1 MDTDLETGAA
11 SATVE
16 KTYKAPELEGWI
28 DIYFY
33 RKVGFQL
40 ARLFAALGLTPT
52 TVSAIGCICGVTA
65 GHFYYYRD
73 LRLNIFGML
82 LHVAA
87 NVFDNADGQL
97 ARLTNQTT
105 RMGRLIDGVADHLVW
120 LSVYFHLALRC
131 GSEGSPLAIAI
142 LALAAGLSHGC
153 QAAAA
158 DYCRSGYL
166 YFVRGRARANLD
178 LSAELRSE
186 FQRLRWRNQPWQKV
200 LLAFY
205 LNFTSQQELF
215 APGLQRLH
223 QVTERAFSEEI
234 PLWLRDG
241 YRQLARPFLAWWRLL
256 MTNTRMLLLF
266 LLLLIGRPIW
276 YFWIEVSLFNFLLV
290 YLLGQQGN
298 ALRSLVQLVTARR
311 AAA

>member
-1 MDTDLETGAA
+1 
-11 SATVE
+11 
-16 KTYKAPELEGWI
+16 
-28 DIYFY
+28 
-33 RKVGFQL
+33 
-40 ARLFAALGLTPT
+40 
-52 TVSAIGCICGVTA
+52 
-65 GHFYYYRD
+65 
-73 LRLNIFGML
+73 ML

-131 GSEGSPLAIAI
+131 GSEGSPLAIAV

-290 YLLGQQGN
+290 YLLWQQGN

-311 AAA
+311 AAV

>member
-131 GSEGSPLAIAI
+131 GSEGSPLAIAV

-158 DYCRSGYL
+158 DYCRTGYL

-178 LSAELRSE
+178 SSAELRSE
-186 FQRLRWRNQPWQKV
+186 FQRLRWPNQPWQKV

-223 QVTERAFSEEI
+223 EVTERAFSEEI

-311 AAA
+311 AAV

>member
-1 MDTDLETGAA
+1 PFRLVRGFF
-11 SATVE
+11 
-16 KTYKAPELEGWI
+16 
-28 DIYFY
+28 YFG
-33 RKVGFQL
+33 V
-40 ARLFAALGLTPT
+40 ALG
-52 TVSAIGCICGVTA
+52 VGGFAFGV
-65 GHFYYYRD
+65 GG
-73 LRLNIFGML
+73 LGP
-82 LHVAA
+82 
-87 NVFDNADGQL
+87 G
-97 ARLTNQTT
+97 
-105 RMGRLIDGVADHLVW
+105 GGVRH
-120 LSVYFHLALRC
+120 C
-131 GSEGSPLAIAI
+131 
-142 LALAAGLSHGC
+142 C

-311 AAA
+311 AAV

>member
-82 LHVAA
+82 LHVGA

-311 AAA
+311 AAV

>member
-131 GSEGSPLAIAI
+131 GSEGSPLAIAV

-178 LSAELRSE
+178 SSAELRSE
-186 FQRLRWRNQPWQKV
+186 FQRLRWPNQPWQKV

-215 APGLQRLH
+215 APGLQLLH
-223 QVTERAFSEEI
+223 EVTERAFSEEI
-234 PLWLRDG
+234 PLWLRDE
-241 YRQLARPFLAWWRLL
+241 YRELARPFLAWWRLL

-311 AAA
+311 AAV